1 MKRLHYTCT
10 ELKNE
15 NEIAIIH
22 KYGCE
27 VKRYTIILTSKLI
40 TYFNIIPEYIPFNI
54 FHTNLTFK

>member
-1 MKRLHYTCT
+1 MKQLHYACT

-27 VKRYTIILTSKLI
+27 AKRYTTILTSKLI
-40 TYFNIIPEYIPFNI
+40 TRF
-54 FHTNLTFK
+54 